1 MIYEISSHEKPIL
14 RDYLLIT
21 ETAQL
26 TDKGERGDLYW
37 KKNTVFVRACVCVCV
52 KEVWSMCMYVHV
64 CVFFCVCVHVNR
76 KNIKIDLERKWEQY
90 DFVRLCVCLKP
101 KGAPLVIRHYWMHSH
116 RGSQETKTLSS
127 NIHTITLSPSRGCGP
142 FNSCRNT
149 YSSKRL
155 CPGPA

>member
-1 MIYEISSHEKPIL
+1 MY
-14 RDYLLIT
+14 
-21 ETAQL
+21 
-26 TDKGERGDLYW
+26 
-37 KKNTVFVRACVCVCV
+37 
-52 KEVWSMCMYVHV
+52 MYVHV
-64 CVFFCVCVHVNR
+64 GVFLCVCVHVNR
-76 KNIKIDLERKWEQY
+76 KKYQNRFREKVRAMQWQC

-155 CPGPA
+155 CPGTA